1 MDTKPTEMFDISLL
15 DRTTALD
22 SKDVRDFK
30 YDEVFGEMAGAL
42 ELPASFKLSR
52 FPTNN
57 Q

>member
-1 MDTKPTEMFDISLL
+1 MEKENVFDVSLL

-22 SKDVRDFK
+22 SSDVRDFK